1 MKLSKNHLN
10 KIIDEEHKK
19 LDTKDLNDSSSI
31 NSNTFSYNQ
40 NEELKG
46 TVQNRYQFLHFN
58 VSLIQIP
65 NLRFVKEFF
74 DLAFRSSFY
83 FMLCKNIDFEHHLNH

>member
-19 LDTKDLNDSSSI
+19 LDTKDLNDSFSI

-46 TVQNRYQFLHFN
+46 TVQN
-58 VSLIQIP
+58 
-65 NLRFVKEFF
+65 
-74 DLAFRSSFY
+74 
-83 FMLCKNIDFEHHLNH
+83 

>member
-19 LDTKDLNDSSSI
+19 LDTKDLNDLFSI

-46 TVQNRYQFLHFN
+46 TVQNRYQYLHFD
-58 VSLIQIP
+58 VSLLQIP
-65 NLRFVKEFF
+65 NLRFITK
-74 DLAFRSSFY
+74 SFTY
-83 FMLCKNIDFEHHLNH
+83 PFIQT